1 MGQTIFQNIMNRK
14 IPADFLY
21 EDEHCIVIRDINA
34 QAPTHCLIIPKK
46 LISRIGDA
54 AEEDQNLLGHLLLTA
69 KKMAKKLKLEAG
81 FRIIINNGKDGG
93 ETVPHLHVHLLG
105 GRSLIWPPG

>member
-14 IPADFLY
+14 IPADFLF

>member
-1 MGQTIFQNIMNRK
+1 MNRK

-34 QAPTHCLIIPKK
+34 QAPIHCLIIPKK

-54 AEEDQNLLGHLLLTA
+54 AEEDQNLLGHLLLIA

>member
-54 AEEDQNLLGHLLLTA
+54 AEEDKNLLGHVLLTA

-105 GRSLIWPPG
+105 GRSLNWPPG